1 MYISIAIRLDGT
13 CFRAEILPFSSLRF
27 LALGRD
33 GGWSIDSLQDT
44 MRVAC
49 ELIRPDQAVL
59 SHLQLAKI
67 LEQSPEDGMAEV
79 SEVPHCTM
87 FMFYIIEFPMLVI
100 LFQV

>member
-1 MYISIAIRLDGT
+1 MRLDRT
-13 CFRAEILPFSSLRF
+13 CFRAKILPFPSIRF

-67 LEQSPEDGMAEV
+67 LEQSPEDGIAEV
-79 SEVPHCTM
+79 SEVPCCTV
-87 FMFYIIEFPMLVI
+87 FIFYFIVL
-100 LFQV
+100 LYQC